1 MEEQIK
7 TPSLNN
13 GWIKLYRKIINTS
26 WYKRSTVVHLFIH
39 LLIKANHQENK
50 FFWNG
55 NEITIKRGEFITGL
69 NKLSDETGISIQ
81 SIRTAIEILKST
93 NTITIKST
101 NKFSIIQIVN
111 YDQYQSEEE
120 KSTSKPT
127 SKVTNN
133 QQTTNKQLTTNNN
146 DNNDNNENNI
156 NNTIDSHKDI
166 SDTGIDSSIDTL
178 NNDKDKEIIREE
190 NKINVNKFISM
201 FKNINPSYEL
211 LFKNKTQRSSIER
224 LVKKYGEAWLE
235 NLISRLPEIIKMPY
249 APHIT
254 TPYELE
260 IKLGKLKIFLEQEKN
275 KVQEKGLLQL

>member
-1 MEEQIK
+1 MIEIENK
-7 TPSLNN
+7 
-13 GWIKLYRKIINTS
+13 GWIKIHRKIMETS

-55 NEITIKRGEFITGL
+55 KEITIKRGEFITGL
-69 NKLSDETGISIQ
+69 NKLSEETGISIQ
-81 SIRTAIEILKST
+81 SIRTALTILKST

-120 KSTSKPT
+120 KLTSKLT

-133 QQTTNKQLTTNNN
+133 QQTTNKQLTTNKN
-146 DNNDNNENNI
+146 DKNEKNEKNIKNNNI
-156 NNTIDSHKDI
+156 N
-166 SDTGIDSSIDTL
+166 
-178 NNDKDKEIIREE
+178 II
-190 NKINVNKFISM
+190 IGM
-201 FKNINPSYEL
+201 FKNVNPSYER
-211 LFKNKTQRSSIER
+211 LFANKTQRASVER
-224 LVKKYGEAWLE
+224 LLKKYGEAWLRS
-235 NLISRLPEIIKMPY
+235 LINRLPDIIKMPY
-249 APHIT
+249 APQIT

-260 IKLGKLKIFLEQEKN
+260 MKLGKLKIFLEQEKN